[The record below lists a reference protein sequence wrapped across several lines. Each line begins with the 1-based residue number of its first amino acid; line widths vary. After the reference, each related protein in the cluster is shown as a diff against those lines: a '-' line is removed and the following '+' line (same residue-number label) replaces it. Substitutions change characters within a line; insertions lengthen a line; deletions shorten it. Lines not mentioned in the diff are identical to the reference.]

1 MSDTLFA
8 NWDAIEIDLNEIIF
22 FFSKIQLLEPQND
35 ISCLRKVKVKTHI
48 FLRLSVTR

>member
-22 FFSKIQLLEPQND
+22 FFFQKYSY
-35 ISCLRKVKVKTHI
+35 
-48 FLRLSVTR
+48 

>member
-22 FFSKIQLLEPQND
+22 FFFKNTAIRASK
-35 ISCLRKVKVKTHI
+35 
-48 FLRLSVTR
+48 

>member
-22 FFSKIQLLEPQND
+22 FFFFKNTAIRASK
-35 ISCLRKVKVKTHI
+35 
-48 FLRLSVTR
+48 